1 MHFVLEEGKM
11 HFVLEKGNFLSA
23 AESHLV
29 TSIPLYRVSLGY
41 RAPSSW
47 KEEEGGGA
55 LHHHEVVSIVIGN
68 LILATSSRGS
78 VQRQPL
84 S

>member
-1 MHFVLEEGKM
+1 M

-55 LHHHEVVSIVIGN
+55 LHHHEVVSIVIGF
-68 LILATSSRGS
+68 LADFLHVFVSLLVPVFR
-78 VQRQPL
+78 
-84 S
+84 